1 MSTETL
7 KFFEDKNTES
17 IINWMINNLTEQ
29 QIRMCLDQSG
39 IPDTSIISESPM
51 ETAAAAAGSVIG
63 PTMTLPDGTVK
74 QLQPGEGSSSEPLP
88 QTAQAIVEEVKK
100 TSGRENLAAMMI
112 RRLRTK
118 CADTPY
124 IIKSANATEIIYY
137 QFKEIEEAD
146 IETNPSLNLGD
157 VKWVLVTKKPSEFR
171 TYCTPQDKETLEIL
185 KDIAS
190 EEFNNPPEDLKNVI
204 EDYVANGYPAPIVLK
219 KAPIETIT
227 QSEWEGG
234 FEPTP
239 VPDQAILKMLTFQKD
254 KSYEILSTRY
264 PILFR
269 KGLNMFPAYAYGSK
283 IEDNENNVKI
293 LHVSIVVEDGSLK
306 TIYEETS
313 RAVISSKLIKI
324 VKNIQAAIDAGLY
337 VPSDNI
343 IDEISAELVKLPE
356 NIRMNIKTFYDP
368 DILSNYTFFGTTE
381 DEDFEIVTMPTSP
394 DLITFD
400 ETPELSPPIL
410 KNESSSSEV
419 KKSSRNRRVADLS
432 IEELTERMEKMYG
445 ADFARRHKPVKY
457 TTKIGTESVKYVKKE
472 CKEYE
477 DEPFEAIKSPIFS
490 EFQGLP
496 SVNEGPGRFGET
508 EELTLF

>member
-1 MSTETL
+1 MSAETL

-39 IPDTSIISESPM
+39 IPDTTVMSEVTPV
-51 ETAAAAAGSVIG
+51 ETALAAAGSVIG
-63 PTMTLPDGTVK
+63 SIMTLPDGTIK
-74 QLQPGEGSSSEPLP
+74 QLQPGEGSSSDPSQ
-88 QTAQAIVEEVKK
+88 QTAQAIVDEVKK

-137 QFKEIEEAD
+137 HFKEIEEDD
-146 IETNPSLNLGD
+146 IKTNSNLNIGD
-157 VKWVLVTKKPSEFR
+157 VNWVLVTKKPSEFR

-185 KDIAS
+185 KEIAS
-190 EEFNNPPEDLKNVI
+190 EEFNNPPEDLRNVI
-204 EDYVANGYPAPIVLK
+204 ADYVANGYQAPIVLK
-219 KAPIETIT
+219 EAPVEIID
-227 QSEWEGG
+227 QSVWEGG

-239 VPDQAILKMLTFQKD
+239 VPDQAVLKMLTFQKE
-254 KSYEILSTRY
+254 KSNEILRTKY
-264 PILFR
+264 DLLFS

-306 TIYEETS
+306 AIFEETP
-313 RAVISSKLIKI
+313 RAVISTKLNKI
-324 VKNIQAAIDAGLY
+324 VKNIQVAIDAGLY

-343 IDEISAELVKLPE
+343 IDEISAELVRLPE
-356 NIRMNIKTFYDP
+356 DIKRKIKAFYDAN
-368 DILSNYTFFGTTE
+368 ILSTYTFFGTTE
-381 DEDFEIVTMPTSP
+381 DEDFEIVTMPTAP
-394 DLITFD
+394 DLTFD

-410 KNESSSSEV
+410 RNESSSSEV

-432 IEELTERMEKMYG
+432 IEELTARMEKMYG
-445 ADFARRHKPVKY
+445 ADFAKRHKPVKY

-477 DEPFEAIKSPIFS
+477 DEPFEEIKTPIFS

-496 SVNEGPGRFGET
+496 SVNEGPGRFGES